1 MSGFHFL
8 HAADIHLDSPLHGL
22 SRYDG
27 VPAEEVRGAT
37 RAAFDNLI
45 AYACDEA
52 VDFLLIAG
60 DLFDGDWKDMGTGL
74 YFARA
79 MGKLAAAK
87 IPVYWLAGNHDAAS
101 SLTRPLTR
109 LDSVHQFKP
118 RRPHT
123 LLIEHLNVAI
133 HGQSF
138 ANAQVTDNLAA
149 AYPERIQNHFNIGL
163 LHTALTGHQGHAPYA
178 PCTVDDLLARRY
190 DYWALGHV
198 HDFTVVGEWPHIV
211 FPGNLQGRH
220 IRETGPKG
228 AVHVEV
234 EDGAVARLRHVPL
247 DTVRWLR
254 VGVDCTAARTMDEVE
269 AATRTALAGRHA
281 ELADG
286 RPTIARVVL
295 TGPTALAGAL
305 REHQSAHRDGVRAL
319 AAAVAPDLW
328 IEKVQLEVTAPGPSP
343 AAGDG
348 DGGGAAADDILAL
361 LADIRRD
368 PELAEE
374 LKAELVPFLTAAG
387 KAGDFDDDSLAALAA
402 RGDWP
407 ALLAVAGS
415 ALEARLAGQGAE

>member
-1 MSGFHFL
+1 MGVFHFL

-27 VPAEEVRGAT
+27 VPADEVRGAT

-52 VDFLLIAG
+52 VDFVLIAG
-60 DLFDGDWKDMGTGL
+60 DLFDGDWKDMSSGL

-79 MGKLAAAK
+79 MARLAAAN

-101 SLTRPLTR
+101 SLTRSLPWPDT
-109 LDSVHQFKP
+109 VHQFKP
-118 RRPHT
+118 RRSHT
-123 LLIEHLNVAI
+123 LLIDHLNVAI

-138 ANAQVTDNLAA
+138 ANAHVTDNLAA
-149 AYPERIQNHFNIGL
+149 AYPERVQNCFNIGL
-163 LHTALTGHQGHAPYA
+163 LHTALTGHQEHASYA
-178 PCTVDDLLARRY
+178 PCSIDDLLARHY

-198 HDFTVVGEWPHIV
+198 HDFTVVGEWPYIV

-254 VGVDCTAARTMDEVE
+254 VEVDCAAARTMDEVD
-269 AATRTALAGRHA
+269 AATRTALARRHA
-281 ELADG
+281 DLSEG
-286 RPTIARVVL
+286 RPVIARVVL
-295 TGPTALAGAL
+295 TGRTPLAGAL
-305 REHQSAHRDGVRAL
+305 QERRALHREAVRAL

-328 IEKVQLEVTAPGPSP
+328 IEKIQLEVAAPALPP
-343 AAGDG
+343 TD
-348 DGGGAAADDILAL
+348 GGAAEDIMAL
-361 LADIRRD
+361 LAEIRQAPD
-368 PELAEE
+368 LAAE
-374 LKAELVPFLTAAG
+374 LKADLVPFLTAAG
-387 KAGDFDDDSLAALAA
+387 KAGDFDDDSLAAMAA
-402 RGDWP
+402 RDDWP

-415 ALEARLAGQGAE
+415 ALEARLTGMGAE

>member
-1 MSGFHFL
+1 MGGFHFL

-45 AYACDEA
+45 AYACDQA
-52 VDFLLIAG
+52 VDFVLIAG

-79 MGKLAAAK
+79 MGKLAAAN
-87 IPVYWLAGNHDAAS
+87 IPVYWLAGNHDAVS
-101 SLTRPLTR
+101 SLTRSLPWPDT
-109 LDSVHQFKP
+109 VHAFKP
-118 RRPHT
+118 RRSHT
-123 LLIEHLNVAI
+123 HVIDHLGVAI

-138 ANAQVTDNLAA
+138 SNAHVTENLAA
-149 AYPERIQNHFNIGL
+149 AYPERLEHHFNIGL
-163 LHTALTGHQGHAPYA
+163 LHTALDGHPGHAPYA
-178 PCTVDDLLARRY
+178 PCTVDDLQARHY

-198 HDFTVVGEWPHIV
+198 HDFTVVSEWPYIV
-211 FPGNLQGRH
+211 FSGNLQGRH

-247 DTVRWLR
+247 DTLRWLR
-254 VGVDCTAARTMDEVE
+254 VEVDCAAARTMDEVD
-269 AATRTALAGRHA
+269 AAIRTALARKHA
-281 ELADG
+281 ELSDG
-286 RPTIARVVL
+286 RPVVARVVL
-295 TGPTALAGAL
+295 TGSTPLAGAL
-305 REHQSAHRDGVRAL
+305 QERRAERRDAVRAL

-328 IEKVQLEVTAPGPSP
+328 IEKVQLEVAMPGPSP
-343 AAGDG
+343 A
-348 DGGGAAADDILAL
+348 DGGPAEDFMAL
-361 LADIRRD
+361 LADIRQSPD
-368 PELAEE
+368 LAEE
-374 LKAELVPFLTAAG
+374 LKADLLPFLTAAS

-402 RGDWP
+402 GNDWP

-415 ALEARLAGQGAE
+415 ALEARLTGTGVE